1 MNDKNKTK
9 EELIKEL
16 QVLEQTHNSLKAKLQ
31 EELADK
37 EEEDSILKKLI
48 QAAQEF
54 IEFTEDSPNFNK
66 LLQIVFDISGAKY
79 AALNIFD
86 DNGLDFTTVALVGIN
101 KNIIKGISI
110 LGFEVL
116 NKHWIHDPHRA
127 SKIKQ
132 QIITRFIHLNEL
144 TGEVIPKNVI
154 YLIEKIFS
162 IDETFIIKI
171 VKENKVLGD
180 FTLIYNK
187 GETLINNSLVELYA
201 NLTGMFLD
209 RVKLT
214 NILKNSEI
222 KHSTLISNI
231 SDVIGIIDLDGII
244 KYKSPNSEKWFGW
257 KPQNLIGTDG
267 RLTIHPDD
275 LQRIQKELIALFK
288 KENSSKTVEY
298 RYKCKD
304 GSYKLVELTATNL
317 TNDPI
322 IGGVLLNYHDITQ
335 RKQIEGELRENTEML
350 QTIIDNIPIM
360 IICFDENGEIKIA
373 NQELVSVLGWT
384 FKEWETENIF
394 AKCYPEPEV
403 LKEVL
408 DFMMSKEIGWKEFNT
423 HTKNGTII
431 DTVWMNIKLPNG
443 ISMGIGQDITI
454 RKRAEEKLIENDNF
468 LQKLNADKD
477 RFISILS
484 HDLKSPF
491 NSILGFSEILTEDIR
506 KLNTDEIE
514 DIARN
519 INKSARN
526 TLYLLEDLLAWAM
539 TQQGK
544 IIFKP
549 QKLSLAD
556 ICKNILEILNP
567 NAVAKNITINYYIAD
582 SIKVFADID
591 MIKTVLR
598 NLISNA
604 LKFTN
609 SGGTINV
616 SSEENSENVTISISD
631 NGVGI
636 KAENITK
643 LFNISEVITT
653 KGTAEET
660 GTGLGLL
667 LCKEFVEKHGGK
679 IWVESEVGK
688 GSVFKFTLPIFT
700 QQANAIID

>member
-16 QVLEQTHNSLKAKLQ
+16 QVLEQTHNSLKARLQ

-101 KNIIKGISI
+101 KNILKGISI

-144 TGEVIPKNVI
+144 TSDVIPKNVI

-180 FTLIYNK
+180 FTLLFNK

-275 LQRIQKELIALFK
+275 LQRIQKELITLFK
-288 KENSSKTVEY
+288 KENLSKTVQY

-322 IGGVLLNYHDITQ
+322 INGVLLNYHDITQ
-335 RKQIEGELRENTEML
+335 RKQIEEELRENTEML
-350 QTIIDNIPIM
+350 QTIIDNIPVM
-360 IICFDENGEIKIA
+360 IIYFDENGKIKIA

-384 FKEWETENIF
+384 FTEWETENIF

-408 DFMMSKEIGWKEFNT
+408 DFMISEEVGWKDFKT

-491 NSILGFSEILTEDIR
+491 NSILGFSEVLTEDIR

-539 TQQGK
+539 MQQGK

-567 NAVAKNITINYYIAD
+567 NAVAKNITINYYVAD

-591 MIKTVLR
+591 MIKTILR
-598 NLISNA
+598 NLVSNA

-609 SGGTINV
+609 NGGTINV

-636 KAENITK
+636 KPENITK

-688 GSVFKFTLPIFT
+688 GSEFKFTLPMST
-700 QQANAIID
+700 